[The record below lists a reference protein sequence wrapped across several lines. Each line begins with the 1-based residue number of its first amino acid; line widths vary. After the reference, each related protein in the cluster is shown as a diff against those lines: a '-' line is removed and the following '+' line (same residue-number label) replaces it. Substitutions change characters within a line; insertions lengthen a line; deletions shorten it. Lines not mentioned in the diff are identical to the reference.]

1 MSINKELIN
10 IIQEQ
15 KNKEDVKQKECVVIY
30 SNIDMNNSGMY
41 MYVIFHTIM
50 TFISVYLAY
59 RCNNGFE
66 WGTFIVS
73 LFFPYIYI
81 IYTLSSRGTCGVFE
95 RPNISVPK

>member
-1 MSINKELIN
+1 MSINKELIK
-10 IIQEQ
+10 IIQE
-15 KNKEDVKQKECVVIY
+15 NKKKEENKECVVLH
-30 SNIDMNNSGMY
+30 SNIHMNNVGIYLYS
-41 MYVIFHTIM
+41 IFHSIM

-66 WGTFIVS
+66 WGSFIVS

-95 RPNISVPK
+95 RPNISVTK